1 MRFDRLATCRKCG
14 YRYPPST
21 MVLEAPSGKHRCY
34 DGRACLG
41 RVQERDRLDAWKRG
55 QR

>member
-14 YRYPPST
+14 YRLPPSQ
-21 MVLEAPSGKHRCY
+21 MVLELPSGKHRCQ
-34 DGRACLG
+34 DDAVCHG
-41 RVQERDRLDAWKRG
+41 RVVERDRLDAWKRG

>member
-14 YRYPPST
+14 YRFPPAQ
-21 MVLEAPSGKHRCY
+21 MVLEAPSGKHRCWNES
-34 DGRACLG
+34 ACRG
-41 RVQERDRLDAWKRG
+41 RVVERERLDSWKRG